1 MRSFSPIVLADS
13 STVRNTGRILGQGK
27 KFMVKHAQWIRDVK
41 EPPVDV
47 ALKEIIPNLEESGE
61 NSSRLSQNDWKEIL
75 FEIRALVHEPICY
88 HPNLIRLLGIRW
100 GLSPMSESTYPVLI
114 MEFASLGTFATLQ
127 ASSNPLLFSVKQKL
141 CYDVGR
147 GLSALHACGIVHED
161 MKHENVLIFP
171 AKEPLSHLLYTA
183 KLADF
188 GGAIMDMD
196 PGESRTMETWTWS
209 FQSPEITDDQRLTK
223 NGMMLSDVYSFGLLV
238 WRGFEDGEGFV
249 SLPGAAQDAI
259 DEDKRS
265 LSARKA
271 SQSFTSLALASLRA
285 YARLGGVAERCVD
298 TIVYT
303 ILNTIRLIPEDRNFV
318 KAQAALRGL
327 GPGHIQKY
335 LDYVK
340 KENDELVAS
349 EAGRVPGQH
358 GVTADGNRLW
368 LGRYGHDVDL
378 QRNTPGYRPQLNK
391 PNPEEIIFEPERLK
405 TILTWDQQRQMLDEM
420 KVSANSLA
428 ESCRGLREIKATVAA
443 FYVSQSY
450 LLEFGTTFNAN
461 EAVKWL
467 MKASDNDSH
476 EDTDYLTQAWL
487 WRISRALDVT
497 IDIAPEKLRT
507 LLTLS
512 VMRDHWTCGEDIL
525 ELAKNSTGSVQQQW
539 QNDYCNFRNIL
550 VLQLGAN

>member
-1 MRSFSPIVLADS
+1 
-13 STVRNTGRILGQGK
+13 
-27 KFMVKHAQWIRDVK
+27 
-41 EPPVDV
+41 
-47 ALKEIIPNLEESGE
+47 
-61 NSSRLSQNDWKEIL
+61 
-75 FEIRALVHEPICY
+75 
-88 HPNLIRLLGIRW
+88 
-100 GLSPMSESTYPVLI
+100 MSESTYPVLI

-271 SQSFTSLALASLRA
+271 SQSFTSLALAGLRA

-327 GPGHIQKY
+327 GY
-335 LDYVK
+335 
-340 KENDELVAS
+340 DEFKML
-349 EAGRVPGQH
+349 RPH
-358 GVTADGNRLW
+358 AD
-368 LGRYGHDVDL
+368 VL
-378 QRNTPGYRPQLNK
+378 QPRPY
-391 PNPEEIIFEPERLK
+391 PEIF
-405 TILTWDQQRQMLDEM
+405 
-420 KVSANSLA
+420 
-428 ESCRGLREIKATVAA
+428 GLRQEG
-443 FYVSQSY
+443 
-450 LLEFGTTFNAN
+450 E
-461 EAVKWL
+461 
-467 MKASDNDSH
+467 
-476 EDTDYLTQAWL
+476 
-487 WRISRALDVT
+487 R
-497 IDIAPEKLRT
+497 RT
-507 LLTLS
+507 
-512 VMRDHWTCGEDIL
+512 G
-525 ELAKNSTGSVQQQW
+525 GQ
-539 QNDYCNFRNIL
+539 
-550 VLQLGAN
+550 